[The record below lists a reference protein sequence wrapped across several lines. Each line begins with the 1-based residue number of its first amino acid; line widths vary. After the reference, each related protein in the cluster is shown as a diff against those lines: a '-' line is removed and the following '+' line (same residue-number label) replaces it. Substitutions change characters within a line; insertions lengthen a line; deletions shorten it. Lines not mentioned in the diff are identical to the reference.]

1 MIERKN
7 ERTIELLNINER
19 MIETIEN
26 KEIPEIMDE
35 RQLLIDL
42 SKLTDGERIEM
53 KKLGILSGDNKINGY
68 DYPSLH
74 SNRPPIEKHVT
85 HAPQV
90 INEAY
95 DYQKPSSFS
104 RALRLDF
111 GGHKVLL
118 ISGTA
123 SVNEE
128 GQAEHIGDF
137 KAQLWRIYVN
147 ITNLLAA
154 EGMTWHDVV
163 RTTNYLRDIERDYS
177 EFNKIRTSFYNW
189 MKLDPLPA
197 STGTVSYTHLR
208 AHETVLDLVCR
219 LLLEKKKTKKITN
232 KTT

>member
-1 MIERKN
+1 
-7 ERTIELLNINER
+7 
-19 MIETIEN
+19 MIETYEN
-26 KEIPEIMDE
+26 KKTPEIMDKK
-35 RQLLIDL
+35 QLLIDL
-42 SKLTDGERIEM
+42 SKLTEGEMLEM
-53 KKLGILSGDNKINGY
+53 RKLGILSDYNEINFY
-68 DYPSLH
+68 EYPEVH
-74 SNRPPIEKHVT
+74 EDRPPIEKQVV

-128 GQAEHIGDF
+128 GKTEHIGDF
-137 KAQLWRIYVN
+137 KAQLWRTYVN

-163 RTTNYLRDIERDYS
+163 RTTNYLRDIERDYAD
-177 EFNKIRTSFYNW
+177 FNKIRTSFFEW

-197 STGTVSYTHLR
+197 STGIQARLCW
-208 AHETVLDLVCR
+208 ETLLVEIEVYAIC
-219 LLLEKKKTKKITN
+219 KSN
-232 KTT
+232 